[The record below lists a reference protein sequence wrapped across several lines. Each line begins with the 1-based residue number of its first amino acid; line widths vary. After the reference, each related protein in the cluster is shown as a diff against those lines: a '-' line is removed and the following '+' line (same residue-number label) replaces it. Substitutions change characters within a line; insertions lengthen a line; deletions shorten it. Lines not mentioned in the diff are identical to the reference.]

1 MAKRGQSDRQALT
14 QVKRLSLDKGMKQRP
29 TVFPIGKA
37 PVSAGYG
44 DCAGDAAGVEEQG
57 MPGDG
62 WMEELGKRAPRTQKE
77 GSM

>member
-1 MAKRGQSDRQALT
+1 
-14 QVKRLSLDKGMKQRP
+14 MKQRP

-37 PVSAGYG
+37 PVGVGYG

-62 WMEELGKRAPRTQKE
+62 WMKELGKPIVVSQCE
-77 GSM
+77 